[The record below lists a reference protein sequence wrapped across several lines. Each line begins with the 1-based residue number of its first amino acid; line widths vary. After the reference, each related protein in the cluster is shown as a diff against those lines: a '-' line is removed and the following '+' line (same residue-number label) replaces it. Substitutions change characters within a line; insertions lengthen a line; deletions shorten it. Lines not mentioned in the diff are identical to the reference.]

1 MLFAS
6 KSPPNCGELSLDK
19 SVSTAEK
26 DNVPEPFVFK
36 NCPAE
41 PSAVGWVIPSIN
53 TAPEPIRQ
61 QAFAYKENIRKIL
74 IDYVG
79 LAKKEERASIV
90 NILRKNGGNDLANLI
105 RRM

>member
-1 MLFAS
+1 MFNLNVAQVGNVNVS
-6 KSPPNCGELSLDK
+6 TSDNGGLSDEQIAELVLDK
-19 SVSTAEK
+19 ICMVS
-26 DNVPEPFVFK
+26 
-36 NCPAE
+36 
-41 PSAVGWVIPSIN
+41 N

>member
-1 MLFAS
+1 MFNVNVAQVGNVNVSTSDNGGLSDEQIA
-6 KSPPNCGELSLDK
+6 ELVLDK
-19 SVSTAEK
+19 ICMVS
-26 DNVPEPFVFK
+26 
-36 NCPAE
+36 
-41 PSAVGWVIPSIN
+41 N

>member
-1 MLFAS
+1 MFNVNVAQVGNVNVSTSDNGGLSDEQIA
-6 KSPPNCGELSLDK
+6 ELVLDK
-19 SVSTAEK
+19 ICMVS
-26 DNVPEPFVFK
+26 
-36 NCPAE
+36 
-41 PSAVGWVIPSIN
+41 N

-90 NILRKNGGNDLANLI
+90 NILSKNGGNDLANLI